1 MIESDLL
8 WQFVTEIGLNKNQ
21 YNYYLLFAIN
31 FYKLLQ
37 GACNSFYKNDGCES
51 FSY

>member
-8 WQFVTEIGLNKNQ
+8 SQFVTKISLNKNQ
-21 YNYYLLFAIN
+21 YNYYISFPMNFYNLWLVACSN
-31 FYKLLQ
+31 FYK
-37 GACNSFYKNDGCES
+37 NSGCKL